1 MCPTGGFTRKSSLVA
16 KRISYVVRNVFDFS
30 YIICR
35 KKQKTEMYSVFRIDF
50 GQTVQKAR
58 MDMKFHIHLVKIAQ
72 GSPIV
77 LDFSDRITA
86 RGHIIV
92 DFGSVSTIDY

>member
-1 MCPTGGFTRKSSLVA
+1 MQR
-16 KRISYVVRNVFDFS
+16 
-30 YIICR
+30 
-35 KKQKTEMYSVFRIDF
+35 EW
-50 GQTVQKAR
+50 QTVQKAR